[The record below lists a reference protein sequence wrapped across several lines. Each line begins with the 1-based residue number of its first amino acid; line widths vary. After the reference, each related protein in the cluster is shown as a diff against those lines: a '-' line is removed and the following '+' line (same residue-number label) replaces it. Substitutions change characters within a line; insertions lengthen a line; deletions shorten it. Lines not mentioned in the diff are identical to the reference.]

1 MAIIPILFI
10 VDDDPG
16 VLRAV
21 AHDLRR
27 EYGNKYRVM
36 RADSGESALEA
47 LKQLKLS
54 GGQVALFLID
64 QRMPGLTGVEF
75 LEKAIPLFPRAKR
88 VLLTAYA
95 DTNAAISAINSANID
110 YYLTK
115 PWDPP
120 EEQLYPV
127 LNDLLDDWL
136 AGYYPSFEG
145 VRVVGHRWSPKT
157 HQVKEFLAQNQVPYR
172 LFDLEKEQKARE
184 LLVYSKL
191 KNPRLP
197 LVLFPDGSIL
207 EEPSNLQVASKSGL
221 QTQAEKPFY
230 DLIIVGAGPA
240 GLAAGIYSGSEGL
253 KTLIIERQAPGGQAV
268 MSSRIENYP
277 GFPAGLS
284 GKDLARRAVA
294 QVRRFGVEVLSAKE
308 ATGLRINGSYRSV
321 VLEDGSVLS
330 CNALLI
336 ATGVSYR
343 RLEVDHINELT
354 GAGVYYGA
362 ALTEGNSVKGEDIY
376 IVGGANSAGQAAMYF
391 SEFAKTVTMLV
402 RGGALSSTMSQ
413 YLIERI
419 EATDNIPVRL
429 NTQVTKL
436 QGKEHLEEITFTHID
451 TSQEETV
458 PATALFIFIG
468 AVPHIDWLG
477 DAIARDEY
485 GFIISGFNLT
495 GKSRPKDW
503 PLERDPFPVETSL
516 PGVFVTGDVRSG
528 STKRVATA
536 VGDGA
541 MAVSFIHKYLSEE
554 GV

>member
-1 MAIIPILFI
+1 MAKPILFI
-10 VDDDPG
+10 VDDDPE

-21 AHDLRR
+21 ALDLRR

-36 RADSGESALEA
+36 RADSGETALEA

-54 GGQVALFLID
+54 GDQVALFLID
-64 QRMPGLTGVEF
+64 QRMPRLTGVEF
-75 LEKAIPLFPRAKR
+75 LEEAIPLFPKAKR

-110 YYLTK
+110 YYLLK

-136 AGYYPSFEG
+136 AGYHPSFEG
-145 VRVVGHRWSPKT
+145 VRVIGHRWSPKT
-157 HQVKEFLAQNQVPYR
+157 HQVKEFLARNHVPYR
-172 LFDLEKEQKARE
+172 LFDLEIEQEAND
-184 LLVYSKL
+184 LLEYSKL

-197 LVLFPDGSIL
+197 LVLFPDGSVL
-207 EEPSNLQVASKSGL
+207 EEPSNLQIASKSGM

-240 GLAAGIYSGSEGL
+240 GLAAGVFGGSEGL
-253 KTLIIERQAPGGQAV
+253 KTLIIERHAPGGQAG

-277 GFPAGLS
+277 GFPVGLS
-284 GKDLARRAVA
+284 GYDLARRAVA

-308 ATGLRINGSYRSV
+308 VTGLRINDTYRSV

-330 CNALLI
+330 CYALLI
-336 ATGVSYR
+336 ATGVTYR
-343 RLEVDHINELT
+343 RLEIAHINELT

-362 ALTEGNSVKGEDIY
+362 ALTEGNSVKGEDVY

-391 SEFAKTVTMLV
+391 SEYAKTVTLIV
-402 RGGALSSTMSQ
+402 RGGALSSTMSR

-419 EATDNIPVRL
+419 KATNNIRVWL
-429 NTQVTKL
+429 NTRVTKL
-436 QGKEHLEEITFTHID
+436 QGKDHLEAITFTHND
-451 TSQEETV
+451 TSKEERV
-458 PATALFIFIG
+458 PASALFVFIG
-468 AVPHIDWLG
+468 ATPHVDWLG

-485 GFIISGFNLT
+485 GFIISGLNLT
-495 GKSRPKDW
+495 GKNRPKDW
-503 PLERDPFPVETSL
+503 PLERDPFSLETSV
-516 PGVFVTGDVRSG
+516 PGVFVAGDVRFG

-536 VGDGA
+536 VGEGA
-541 MAVSFIHKYLSEE
+541 MAVMFIHKYLGEV